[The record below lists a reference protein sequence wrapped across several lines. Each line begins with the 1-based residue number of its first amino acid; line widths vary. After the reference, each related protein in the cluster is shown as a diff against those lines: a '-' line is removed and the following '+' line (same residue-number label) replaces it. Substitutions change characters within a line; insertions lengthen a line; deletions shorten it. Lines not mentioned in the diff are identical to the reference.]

1 MNDMLK
7 HPTTERL
14 ESFVENAL
22 DEGQRRVVEAHVSS
36 CPDCRVEV
44 EELSSLF
51 GALSILT
58 QFAPSA
64 AFSDTIMAQVRVRR
78 QAFAGASAWVERV
91 TPHTTR
97 GWAAAAALLAL
108 PVVGATLLVSWL
120 MSQPGV
126 TPQSLWA
133 LTGDMTGRAVS
144 SSWQWVWAE
153 FAGTSLAAWLTQAA
167 ALAQTVGRGEIG
179 LAAVLFATITAGST
193 YVLYQNLFRSEARR
207 TEHATYVF

>member
-1 MNDMLK
+1 MLN
-7 HPTTERL
+7 HPTPERL

-22 DEGQRRVVEAHVSS
+22 DEGQRRVVEAHVTS

-51 GALSILT
+51 GALSTLQ
-58 QFAPSA
+58 QFAPSV
-64 AFSDTIMAQVRVRR
+64 AFADSVMAQVRVRR
-78 QAFAGASAWVERV
+78 EAFAGATAWVERV

-108 PVVGATLLVSWL
+108 PVVGATLLVSWV

-126 TPQSLWA
+126 TPQGLWSLSSD
-133 LTGDMTGRAVS
+133 LVGRAAS
-144 SSWQWVWAE
+144 SGWQWAWAE

-167 ALAQTVGRGEIG
+167 ALVQTVGRGEIG

-193 YVLYQNLFRSEARR
+193 YVLYQNLFRSESRR